1 MKNEFYQEYRDLFGY
16 YKIITKINP
25 FYKLCFDKKA
35 KDFVVINTDRNEEV
49 CIRFDEFNF
58 NLEKSLQESHVKN
71 AEKIFEMVDEH
82 NREVEQ
88 KAKKDS
94 SYMLKTRLNELFS
107 YSKRTN
113 HISDSDIKK
122 IIEVK
127 NA

>member
-88 KAKKDS
+88 KAKKVLG
-94 SYMLKTRLNELFS
+94 MLKRGVKFIPTQPNVMEIL
-107 YSKRTN
+107 
-113 HISDSDIKK
+113 KK
-122 IIEVK
+122 LQK
-127 NA
+127 K